1 MESLVTRGGGWVPGV
16 QSETHSD
23 AHLPLASARN
33 WQPRRPGIASSFVGS
48 TDGQR
53 GGVSARVL
61 VVAIAITAGAGL
73 GPGARVGAQDAAF
86 DAEAEARGKRNSKR
100 AVPPAPEPPARFV
113 SNPRTQAGRA
123 ARQIARR
130 VQTFKNYRARSKL
143 ATWVVDPVARWSV
156 RDNRACLAELRRQ
169 GIRTRSHPFN
179 LLNPVPTPV
188 ELTGRVGGIW
198 YRQTHEERTLL
209 ISCEMAARL
218 PKLSRVLRRR
228 GVRGVDVM
236 SAYRDKPR
244 PSFHT
249 LGLGLDLLRFWTAR
263 GVLSVFHDFE
273 ETPNHATCGAP
284 TPKTAAGKQLLKI
297 ACDLFA
303 TRAFS
308 TVLTPNYDDGH
319 RDHFHIDAR
328 PDDPRV
334 FLR

>member
-1 MESLVTRGGGWVPGV
+1 MTSSIG
-16 QSETHSD
+16 
-23 AHLPLASARN
+23 ASARVATAAVAL
-33 WQPRRPGIASSFVGS
+33 GCAAFAIAV
-48 TDGQR
+48 TLVPVPP
-53 GGVSARVL
+53 GVSAQEATEAS
-61 VVAIAITAGAGL
+61 VAPPAGA
-73 GPGARVGAQDAAF
+73 P
-86 DAEAEARGKRNSKR
+86 
-100 AVPPAPEPPARFV
+100 AVPSTKVPPSPAAPTRFAAPAR
-113 SNPRTQAGRA
+113 SQAGRA

-130 VQTFKNYRARSKL
+130 VQSFANYRGRTKL

-156 RDNRACLAELRRQ
+156 RDNRACLAELRKL

-188 ELTGRVGGIW
+188 ELIGRVGGIW
-198 YRQTHEERTLL
+198 YRQTHEERTML
-209 ISCEMAARL
+209 ISCEMATRL
-218 PKLSRVLRRR
+218 PALSRVLRRR

-249 LGLGLDLLRFWTAR
+249 LGLGLDLLRFWTAQ
-263 GVLSVFHDFE
+263 GVLSVYDDFE
-273 ETPNHATCGAP
+273 ETPEQETCAAPAARTGAAR
-284 TPKTAAGKQLLKI
+284 KLRAI
-297 ACDLFA
+297 ACELFE

-308 TVLTPNYDDGH
+308 TILTPNYNEGH